1 MTVSFDF
8 DNVTFTEF
16 GVGRDEEGGDR
27 FVLLPTDSNVQ
38 VALQEMGIATRDEMK
53 RIGEPDAP
61 TFEASEKYGSSEY
74 VSLPLHDEMAEQVR
88 FIHEAKNL
96 AVDSKALS
104 DPADVFCYFARMGD
118 NKGKHVTGV
127 RRASQFKGILKNR
140 LIRIVTD
147 ALQLVEDRVFKLDND
162 FDLLVDDET
171 VHILRPTAFELVGKL
186 QKAVMDAAPENIKL
200 IKADLPFVDFE
211 SIETYASA
219 HPRAAR
225 HLASIRAQNE
235 AKDIDKTALKKLCK
249 RTGVKIQD
257 TNGKISIDEGSEMG
271 FLEVLDRRR
280 YHLELVKNSSEYFK
294 AASRRKIGN
303 VSGVPN
309 SNDGKR

>member
-1 MTVSFDF
+1 M
-8 DNVTFTEF
+8 
-16 GVGRDEEGGDR
+16 
-27 FVLLPTDSNVQ
+27 
-38 VALQEMGIATRDEMK
+38 AIATRDEMI
-53 RIGEPDAP
+53 RIGEGDTPLYEP
-61 TFEASEKYGSSEY
+61 SEKYGSSEY
-74 VSLPLHDEMAEQVR
+74 VYLPLLNEMGEPVR

-104 DPADVFCYFARMGD
+104 DPSDVFCYFARMGD
-118 NKGKHVTGV
+118 AKGNHLTGV

-147 ALQLVEDRVFKLDND
+147 ALRLVEDQVFKLDND
-162 FDLLVDDET
+162 FDLLVDDANI
-171 VHILRPTAFELVGKL
+171 HILRPNGFELIGEL
-186 QKAVMDAAPENIKL
+186 QAAVMNAAPDNIKL
-200 IKADLPFVDFE
+200 IKADLPFVDFA
-211 SIETYASA
+211 SIETYAGTHA
-219 HPRAAR
+219 RAAR

-249 RTGVKIQD
+249 RTGVKITD
-257 TNGKISIDEGSEMG
+257 SNGKITIEEGSEMG

-303 VSGVPN
+303 MSEGP
-309 SNDGKR
+309 GA

>member
-1 MTVSFDF
+1 MMVSFDF
-8 DNVTFTEF
+8 QNVTITEF
-16 GVGRDEEGGDR
+16 GVGRGKRKGYN
-27 FVLLPTDSNVQ
+27 FVLLPIDSGVQ
-38 VALQEMGIATRDEMK
+38 VALQEIAIATQHEMT
-53 RIGEPDAP
+53 RISEADPPAYEP
-61 TFEASEKYGSSEY
+61 SEKYGSTEY
-74 VSLPLHDEMAEQVR
+74 IYLPLQDEMAEEVR

-96 AVDSKALS
+96 TVDSKALS
-104 DPADVFCYFARMGD
+104 DPSDVFCYFARMGD
-118 NKGKHVTGV
+118 AKGNHLTGV

-147 ALQLVEDRVFKLDND
+147 ALRLVEDQVFKLDSD
-162 FDLLVDDET
+162 FDLLVDDAN
-171 VHILRPTAFELVGKL
+171 VHILRPSGFEVIGEL
-186 QKAVMDAAPENIKL
+186 QAAAMEAAPDNIKV
-200 IKADLPFVDFE
+200 IKADLPFVDFG
-211 SIETYASA
+211 SIETYASS

-257 TNGKISIDEGSEMG
+257 TNGKITIDEGSEMG

-303 VSGVPN
+303 VSREAR
-309 SNDGKR
+309 S

>member
-8 DNVTFTEF
+8 QNVTITEF
-16 GVGRDEEGGDR
+16 GVGRDEAEGDS
-27 FVLLPTDSNVQ
+27 FLVVPTDHDVQ
-38 VALQEMGIATRDEMK
+38 VALQEMAIATRDEMN
-53 RIGEPDAP
+53 RISETAPPVYEP
-61 TFEASEKYGSSEY
+61 SEKYGSSEY
-74 VSLPLHDEMAEQVR
+74 VYLPLQDEMAKQVR
-88 FIHEAKNL
+88 FIHEATNL

-104 DPADVFCYFARMGD
+104 DPSKVFCYFARMGD
-118 NKGKHVTGV
+118 AKGNHLTGI

-147 ALQLVEDRVFKLDND
+147 ALKLVEDQVFKLDTD
-162 FDLLVDDET
+162 FDLLVDDERI
-171 VHILRPTAFELVGKL
+171 HILRPSGFELVGEL
-186 QKAVMDAAPENIKL
+186 QAAVMDAAPDNIKL
-200 IKADLPFVDFE
+200 IKDDLPFVDFA
-211 SIETYASA
+211 SIEAYAST

-225 HLASIRAQNE
+225 HLASIRAQDE

-257 TNGKISIDEGSEMG
+257 TNGKITIDEGSEMG

-303 VSGVPN
+303 VNG
-309 SNDGKR
+309 GTGA

>member
-8 DNVTFTEF
+8 QNVTFTEF
-16 GVGRDEEGGDR
+16 GVGRHKGGGDS
-27 FVLLPTDSNVQ
+27 FVLMPTDSDVQ
-38 VALQEMGIATRDEMK
+38 IALQEMAIATRDEMM
-53 RIGEPDAP
+53 RIGEADAP
-61 TFEASEKYGSSEY
+61 MFEASEKYGSSEY
-74 VSLPLHDEMAEQVR
+74 VYLPLRDEMAEQVR

-96 AVDSKALS
+96 TVDSKALS
-104 DPADVFCYFARMGD
+104 DPSDVFCYFARMGD
-118 NKGKHVTGV
+118 NEGKHLTCV

-147 ALQLVEDRVFKLDND
+147 ALKLVEDQIFKLDND
-162 FDLLVDDET
+162 FDLLAEDER
-171 VHILRPTAFELVGKL
+171 VHILRPTAFELVGEL
-186 QKAVMDAAPENIKL
+186 QKAVMEAAPDNIKL
-200 IKADLPFVDFE
+200 IEADLPFVDFAL
-211 SIETYASA
+211 IETYAST

-225 HLASIRAQNE
+225 HLASIRVQNE

-257 TNGKISIDEGSEMG
+257 TNGRITIDVGSELG

-280 YHLELVKNSSEYFK
+280 YHLELVKDSSEYFK

-303 VSGVPN
+303 VKAGTAV
-309 SNDGKR
+309 R